1 MRERIFKYFMNKIK
15 GIITALLIFSSISLP
30 ELYAQ
35 EIESPLLIFN
45 RGKLWQSIYL
55 GKLGPSTFNNWRR
68 VGIGLDWPGFDE
80 TLINEDIGGP
90 ATHMVAGGFWVG
102 CKKTADSVL
111 AVEDW
116 SIYGSSV
123 AVEATAKY
131 RVQRHKKIVN
141 HWMQDNPN
149 IGEEV
154 IESIWEYNP
163 GYQNQF
169 DLDRQLPIRVK
180 RKSHQWNGSM
190 NDENYIIH
198 EYTFINI
205 SPEIRANYPTREISD
220 TLFDFRALLN
230 YGLQTNSRSWRILFP
245 NLTEGARN
253 TFLFFDSRNKMIYGR
268 AGDYIDTRDKNE
280 EWGFS
285 PIMGP
290 IIDGKPNGEW
300 LAPGFVGF
308 RVLYASPNKNGNETE
323 LAGYGWSA
331 GDNSQDLIG
340 PMTGKGTREAQYEVI
355 ADPSNANNFVSNP
368 GDTTFMRRSRMWSM
382 LSLGPWDI
390 MPGDS
395 IKIVFAEFVN
405 GVDYKQALSTASDAA
420 AKISQTGSRKFF
432 QTRDKA
438 AFTYAN
444 GFNHPDPPA
453 APQFTVELAEGNT
466 SLVAN
471 QIKWGDE
478 AELIRDPD
486 DNLDDL
492 AGYRVYRSNYL
503 PIGPWDTVGV
513 VTRGDP
519 NFYDA
524 GTGTYTF
531 IDSTVTIGAR
541 YYYALTAYDS
551 GRTSWSINPSAIIPE
566 TNSTTV
572 PSLESSIFANRTRT
586 PFTATIASPNTL
598 DEIMVVPNP
607 FVIGEGFSIPGEND
621 RILFVNLPNPCT
633 IRIYTVRGDLVKT
646 IEVYEGQGAIA
657 EWDQVTDFGQFVES
671 GIYIYHVD
679 SKIGT
684 KVGKLAIVR

>member
-1 MRERIFKYFMNKIK
+1 MNKIK
-15 GIITALLIFSSISLP
+15 YLFAAALITFSFNMPVSL
-30 ELYAQ
+30 AQ
-35 EIESPLLIFN
+35 EIDSPLLIFN

-102 CKKTADSVL
+102 CRKSADSVL

-131 RVQRHKKIVN
+131 KVQRHKKINN
-141 HWMQDNPN
+141 HWLQDNPN

-154 IESIWEYNP
+154 IETIWEYNP
-163 GYQNQF
+163 GYQNEF

-180 RKSHQWNGSM
+180 RTSHQWNGSKS
-190 NDENYIIH
+190 DENYIIH
-198 EYTFINI
+198 EYVLTNI

-220 TLFDFRALLN
+220 TLYDFRMLLN
-230 YGLQTNSRSWRILFP
+230 YGLQTNSRSWRVLFP
-245 NLTEGARN
+245 NLTAGARN
-253 TFLFFDSRNKMIYGR
+253 TFLFYDSRNKMIYGR
-268 AGDYIDTRDKNE
+268 AGDFLDTKDKNE
-280 EWGFS
+280 EWGWS

-290 IIDGKPNGEW
+290 IINGKPNGEW

-308 RVLYASPNKNGNETE
+308 RVLYASPNKNGVETE
-323 LAGYGWSA
+323 IAGFGWSA

-340 PMTGKGTREAQYEVI
+340 PMTGKGTREVQYDVI

-390 MPGDS
+390 LPGDS
-395 IKIVFAEFVN
+395 IKVVFAEFVD
-405 GVDYKQALSTASDAA
+405 GVDYDQALSTASDAA

-432 QTRDKA
+432 LTRDKA
-438 AFTYAN
+438 GFTYQN
-444 GFNHPDPPA
+444 GYNHPDPPA
-453 APQFTVELAEGNT
+453 APQFTVDLAQGRND
-466 SLVAN
+466 LVAN
-471 QIKWGDE
+471 QISWGDE

-492 AGYRVYRSNYL
+492 AGYKIYRSNYL
-503 PIGPWDTVGV
+503 PIGPWDTVATV
-513 VTRGDP
+513 LRSDP
-519 NFYDA
+519 KYYDP
-524 GTGTYTF
+524 GLGKYTL

-541 YYYALTAYDS
+541 YYYALTAFDS
-551 GRTSWSINPSAIIPE
+551 GRTVWNINPNAIIPE
-566 TNSTTV
+566 TNSNRV
-572 PSLESSIFANRTRT
+572 PPLESSIFANRTRT
-586 PFTATIASPNTL
+586 PFTATLASPNTL
-598 DEIMVVPNP
+598 DEIIVVPNP

-633 IRIYTVRGDLVKT
+633 LRIYSVRGDLVKT

-684 KVGKLAIVR
+684 KIGKLAIVR